1 MLSNLAKSIELDMYN
16 KVNER
21 EIKEFSPSYKSITD
35 TIKFK
40 RFRNYDIQIQMLN
53 VFQNIKT
60 LTLECCGFVENSG

>member
-1 MLSNLAKSIELDMYN
+1 MLSNLAKSIELDMYA
-16 KVNER
+16 KVKEW
-21 EIKEFSPSYKSITD
+21 EIKEFSPNYKSITD

-40 RFRNYDIQIQMLN
+40 RFSNYDIQIQMLN